1 MPDTQRNG
9 FPAPWTPTIRYRHDA
24 DELRRLADWLA
35 IGEEYQSGDD
45 GASIAVDYF
54 RLADRLAQLADDAR
68 EFARTMAGPL
78 P

>member
-1 MPDTQRNG
+1 MPNAQ
-9 FPAPWTPTIRYRHDA
+9 WTPATRYRHDA
-24 DELRRLADWLA
+24 DELRRLAELLDSQGWDTEQHRHQYDTNTLTA
-35 IGEEYQSGDD
+35 L
-45 GASIAVDYF
+45 DYF